1 MRLMHPM
8 GPTFI
13 VLESLAIAFAVIAII
28 AVAVAVT
35 VYAFFWAIECF
46 AYWGR
51 RNRQSLNE
59 LRTIIH
65 EQAQAPAT
73 PSQNRRNDSET
84 GFERVGVAR
93 PVCSVV
99 SEWLSFHEIEL
110 FVKNP
115 CTNSGW
121 LRWLRKAEANGNV
134 LLVAVIHNNL
144 GVKLARKGDLVTAC
158 EHFRCAAAAFERIP
172 HDITAGQSTIA
183 CLEAL
188 TGLGHT
194 ESAARLAEV
203 RALMDSQ
210 YLRFTIADMVIRN
223 HMAAL
228 IRKDAPEGVHC
239 YLKGAELLRRNQKQE
254 AVAMFERAG
263 DDFQA
268 NLSGQWYRWPIAAAR
283 NDQVVASLFVDGYGI
298 EEAAMLYGAFKVA
311 EGSEVPGDGLRVILR
326 QNVQLGGMKVA

>member
-13 VLESLAIAFAVIAII
+13 VLESLTIAFAII
-28 AVAVAVT
+28 AVIAVVVVIT
-35 VYAFFWAIECF
+35 GYAFFWAIERI
-46 AYWGR
+46 AYWGQ
-51 RNRQSLNE
+51 RNRRSRDE
-59 LRTIIH
+59 LRTIVQ
-65 EQAQAPAT
+65 EQAQAT
-73 PSQNRRNDSET
+73 PSRSHRRHTTET

-93 PVCSVV
+93 PVCSIV

-115 CTNSGW
+115 CTNTGW
-121 LRWLRKAEANGNV
+121 LRWLRKAEATNNV
-134 LLVAVIHNNL
+134 LLTAVIHNNL
-144 GVKLARKGDLVTAC
+144 GVRMARKGDLVTAC
-158 EHFRCAAAAFERIP
+158 EHFRCAAAAFESIP
-172 HDITAGQSTIA
+172 HDMTAGQSTVA

-188 TGLGHT
+188 TRLGHT
-194 ESAARLAEV
+194 ESASRLAEV
-203 RALMDSQ
+203 RALMNSQ
-210 YLRFTIADMVIRN
+210 LLRYTIADMVVRN

-228 IRKDAPEGVHC
+228 IHKDAPEGVSC
-239 YLKGAELLRRNQKQE
+239 YLKGAELLRCNQKE
-254 AVAMFERAG
+254 DAVAMFERAG

-311 EGSEVPGDGLRVILR
+311 EGSEVPGDRLREILR